1 MFLRTPTFAFA
12 ALTFLTASPADAQFS
27 LFRSGPEI
35 EELSAKNLYQNLLE
49 HSQNVEKA
57 RISNNQPPRPS
68 FIVVDVRDPREYN
81 VSIIPGAITKEQY
94 EKNKAQFSKAT
105 IIPYCTVGGRSAQY
119 SRELAAQGVK
129 VINFTESIIGWCEA
143 KLPLVTLDGKSTQR
157 VYTYNSRNRVPS
169 DYQPVY

>member
-1 MFLRTPTFAFA
+1 MFLRTLTFTLA
-12 ALTFLTASPADAQFS
+12 ALTSLAASPANAQFS
-27 LFRSGPEI
+27 FFRSGPEI
-35 EELSAKNLYQNLLE
+35 EEISAKDLYQNLLE

-81 VSIIPGAITKEQY
+81 VSLIPGAITKEQY
-94 EKNKAQFSKAT
+94 EKNKAQFAHAT

-129 VINFTESIIGWCEA
+129 VINFKESIIGWCEA

-157 VYTYNSRNRVPS
+157 VHTYNSRNRVPS